1 MGAFFNYFFIATKT
15 IHKDFLSSSHVMEGT
30 AIDGFALKTMA
41 LCNLWEGLVQI
52 ARAFISGVRI
62 DRVSLEETL
71 EHCDQFIR
79 TRVPH
84 QIVVVNAAKLVKAQA
99 DRRLRRIINEADLVG
114 ADGVPLVWLSKL
126 LGDPIPGR
134 VNGTDLMEKLVERA
148 AERGYSIY
156 FLGAKPDVVRRVV
169 SVYRSK
175 YPNLK
180 VAGYRD
186 GYFKP
191 EDEPALADDIRASGA
206 DIIFLAFGSPQKER
220 FVRDWLYRMNVP
232 VVHGVGGSF
241 DVVAGV
247 TKRAPHW
254 MQVAGLEWFYRFLQ
268 EPGRMWKRYLFT
280 NAEFLLVVLA
290 EIFRRRLPFAR
301 A

>member
-1 MGAFFNYFFIATKT
+1 MT
-15 IHKDFLSSSHVMEGT
+15 
-30 AIDGFALKTMA
+30 
-41 LCNLWEGLVQI
+41 LCIIWEGIVQI
-52 ARAFISGVRI
+52 AKAFVSGVRV

-84 QIVVVNAAKLVKAQA
+84 QIVVVNAAKLVKAKA
-99 DRRLRRIINEADLVG
+99 DRTLRRIINEADLVG

-134 VNGTDLMEKLVERA
+134 VNGTDLMERLVQRA
-148 AERGYSIY
+148 AEKGYSIY

-169 SVYRSK
+169 RIYRAK
-175 YPNLK
+175 YPGLK

-186 GYFKP
+186 GYFKR
-191 EDEPALADDIRASGA
+191 EEESALAEDIRASGA
-206 DIIFLAFGSPQKER
+206 DIVFLAFGSPQKER

-247 TKRAPHW
+247 TRRAPSW
-254 MQVAGLEWFYRFLQ
+254 MQNSGLEWFYRFLQ
-268 EPGRMWKRYLFT
+268 EPGRLWKRYLIT
-280 NAEFLLVVLA
+280 NTEFLLVALA
-290 EIFRRRLPFAR
+290 EIFRRTLPFQR